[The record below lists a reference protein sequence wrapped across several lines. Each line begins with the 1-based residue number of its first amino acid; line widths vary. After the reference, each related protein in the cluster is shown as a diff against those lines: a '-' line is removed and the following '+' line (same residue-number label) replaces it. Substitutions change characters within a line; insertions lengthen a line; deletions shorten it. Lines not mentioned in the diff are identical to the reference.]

1 MNQYDFNPY
10 ECQCDYF
17 DDSYGTSTTA
27 STSTNSTATTN
38 STGNITAPH
47 FSQQQKPKET
57 LESLCKQKN
66 EELKNS
72 GMNITQAEV
81 DNAKGFVSNIL
92 SGISNGTYSK
102 KFEEVSDVNKIPKK
116 TVAKNFFTRILGTIA
131 DVLGIAVGT
140 IENVAV
146 TVIQVLSQLLIS
158 GVHLLCRVV
167 RNLVSIVTLNKTA
180 SNC

>member
-27 STSTNSTATTN
+27 TSTNSTATTN

-81 DNAKGFVSNIL
+81 NNAKGFVSNIL

-116 TVAKNFFTRILGTIA
+116 TIAKNFFTRILGT
-131 DVLGIAVGT
+131 
-140 IENVAV
+140 VAEKMPN
-146 TVIQVLSQLLIS
+146 QVDGNIKEMLVQ
-158 GVHLLCRVV
+158 
-167 RNLVSIVTLNKTA
+167 NLKELR
-180 SNC
+180 